1 MLGPDWGG
9 SLSDSF
15 NNTNYSEL
23 QGSVMLSGDSTHRG
37 ARVTVLTAVLDQGR
51 HQSATAGPHS
61 CKHTREHTHTDKN
74 IAPLLKHIT
83 HTYGMCFRGFSV
95 FTVWTEEHI
104 TCHIDL
110 FRIKRA
116 ALFMVPSVMKQ
127 CNTCEQLELNSIPA
141 HCFGYYCC

>member
-1 MLGPDWGG
+1 MLGPDRGG

-83 HTYGMCFRGFSV
+83 HTYV
-95 FTVWTEEHI
+95 FWRVFGIHSMDRRTYNMSYRS
-104 TCHIDL
+104 

-116 ALFMVPSVMKQ
+116 ALFMVPSVKKQ
-127 CNTCEQLELNSIPA
+127 CNTCEQL
-141 HCFGYYCC
+141 